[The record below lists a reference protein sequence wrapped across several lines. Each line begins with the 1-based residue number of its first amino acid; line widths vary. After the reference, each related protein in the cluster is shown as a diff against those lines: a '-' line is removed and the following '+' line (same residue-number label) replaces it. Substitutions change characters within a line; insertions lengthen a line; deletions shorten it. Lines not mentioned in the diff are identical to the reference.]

1 MASFDQISSIGS
13 TRFRSN
19 FRHCEC
25 AKMTFNSLSEHFVKV
40 HSQNLGRDVRAISAE
55 MMQQMRDYD
64 WPGNVRELESVIQ
77 RALIAS
83 SGPVLRLAESLS
95 AKTDTDPGDEP
106 RVLSSSVAD
115 LSLVEREHILS
126 VLEDVE
132 WKISGDS
139 GAAARLGIPP
149 STLRSKMKKLSIV
162 RPH

>member
-1 MASFDQISSIGS
+1 
-13 TRFRSN
+13 
-19 FRHCEC
+19 
-25 AKMTFNSLSEHFVKV
+25 
-40 HSQNLGRDVRAISAE
+40 

-83 SGPVLRLAESLS
+83 SGPVLKLAEPLPV
-95 AKTDTDPGDEP
+95 KKGTGHGDEP
-106 RVLSSSVAD
+106 RVLSSTVAD

-149 STLRSKMKKLSIV
+149 STLRSKMKKLAIH